1 LVVVVKVAAGV
12 GTEAMKAEAVAEAVA
27 HLPECL
33 SLLNH

>member
-1 LVVVVKVAAGV
+1 VVVVKVAAGV
-12 GTEAMKAEAVAEAVA
+12 ETEAMKAGVAAEAVA